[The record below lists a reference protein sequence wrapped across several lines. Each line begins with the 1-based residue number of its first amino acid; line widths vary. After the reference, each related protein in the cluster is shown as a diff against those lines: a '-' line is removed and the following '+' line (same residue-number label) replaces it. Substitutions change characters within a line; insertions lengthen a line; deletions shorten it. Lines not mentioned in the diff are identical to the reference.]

1 LAFILYLR
9 GVYIPDQR
17 SIVWNDF
24 LYRPEIEDS
33 WRKCR
38 LITEKATNNDLN
50 INKIMKFEEY
60 QSEASQTAL
69 YPRRMSNLEYPTLG
83 LAGEAG
89 EVANIVKKIQ
99 RDFGGEIT
107 DETRLKL
114 KDELGDVLW
123 YISACADELGL
134 TLTEIAE
141 FNVEKLAK
149 RHNR

>member
-1 LAFILYLR
+1 MPLLEPPGIFLNLLRILQIRKDCGGVAQR
-9 GVYIPDQR
+9 GATQCHRAANSAHI
-17 SIVWNDF
+17 I
-24 LYRPEIEDS
+24 EIM
-33 WRKCR
+33 
-38 LITEKATNNDLN
+38 N
-50 INKIMKFEEY
+50 FEEY

-69 YPRRMSNLEYPTLG
+69 YPGRMSNLEYPTLG

-99 RDFGGEIT
+99 RDFGGKIT
-107 DETRLKL
+107 PEVRQKL

-134 TLTEIAE
+134 TLAEIAE
-141 FNVEKLAK
+141 FNVAKLAK

>member
-1 LAFILYLR
+1 M
-9 GVYIPDQR
+9 
-17 SIVWNDF
+17 N
-24 LYRPEIEDS
+24 
-33 WRKCR
+33 
-38 LITEKATNNDLN
+38 
-50 INKIMKFEEY
+50 FEEY

-99 RDFGGEIT
+99 RDHDGVIT

-134 TLTEIAE
+134 TLAE
-141 FNVEKLAK
+141 VAAYNVDKLAK
-149 RHNR
+149 RHNRTA

>member
-1 LAFILYLR
+1 M
-9 GVYIPDQR
+9 
-17 SIVWNDF
+17 N
-24 LYRPEIEDS
+24 
-33 WRKCR
+33 
-38 LITEKATNNDLN
+38 
-50 INKIMKFEEY
+50 FEEY
-60 QSEASQTAL
+60 QDAASVTAL
-69 YPRRMSNLEYPTLG
+69 YPNRLKNLEYPTLG

-107 DETRLKL
+107 DEIRQKL

-123 YISACADELGL
+123 YISACADELNL

>member
-1 LAFILYLR
+1 
-9 GVYIPDQR
+9 
-17 SIVWNDF
+17 
-24 LYRPEIEDS
+24 
-33 WRKCR
+33 
-38 LITEKATNNDLN
+38 
-50 INKIMKFEEY
+50 MKFEEY

-69 YPRRMSNLEYPTLG
+69 YPKRLNNLEYPTLG

-99 RDFGGEIT
+99 RDHSGVINDEI
-107 DETRLKL
+107 RGKL

-141 FNVEKLAK
+141 FNVRKLAM
-149 RHNR
+149 RHNRAA